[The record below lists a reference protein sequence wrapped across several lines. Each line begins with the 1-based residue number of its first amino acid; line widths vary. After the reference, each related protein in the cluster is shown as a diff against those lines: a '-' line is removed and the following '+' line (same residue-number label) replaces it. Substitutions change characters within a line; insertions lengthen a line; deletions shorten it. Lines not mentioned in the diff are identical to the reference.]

1 MKFLLIVL
9 AFFFIGLGI
18 IGIVVPGMPT
28 TVFLLIAS
36 ALLVRSNDR
45 LHRWLLNH
53 KVLGKFIKDY
63 EQHKAIPLK
72 SKIIA
77 MILLTFMVSLSV
89 FAFIKVL
96 WVKWLVGILGIIGF
110 LVLLKVPVLKREK
123 MEGDV

>member
-1 MKFLLIVL
+1 MKILLVAL

-18 IGIVVPGMPT
+18 IGVIVPGMPT

-45 LHRWLLNH
+45 LHQWLLNH

-63 EQHKAIPLK
+63 EQHRAMPLK

-77 MILLTFMVSLSV
+77 IIMMTSMVSLSV
-89 FAFIKVL
+89 FVFIKVL
-96 WVKWLVGILGIIGF
+96 WVKWLVGIIGIIGF
-110 LVLLKVPVLKREK
+110 VVLLRVPVLKKEEIEK
-123 MEGDV
+123 DI